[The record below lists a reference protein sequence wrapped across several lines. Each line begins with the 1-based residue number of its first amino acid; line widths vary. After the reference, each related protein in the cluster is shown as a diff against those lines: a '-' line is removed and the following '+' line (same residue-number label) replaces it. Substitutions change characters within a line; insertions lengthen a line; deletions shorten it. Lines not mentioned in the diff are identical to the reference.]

1 MALTT
6 INLDVECDPDWV
18 AETRL
23 NAYSDFGCGV
33 VDYGQPL
40 LGRGLRAFPE
50 ASAVAGLG
58 DGLLGEVIL
67 GGTRPRAAREAGL
80 GAGLLGELVLGTGP
94 ELVGITV
101 EVPPAYSTHK
111 FAVIAFD
118 DAGVEQGAALVS
130 DVFVSSTD
138 PETPRA
144 FALLGYDAALDRFS
158 FAVG

>member
-1 MALTT
+1 MAKTT
-6 INLDVECDPDWV
+6 VSLDVECDPDWV

-33 VDYGQPL
+33 VDYTRPL

-94 ELVGITV
+94 ELVSISV
-101 EVPPAYSTHK
+101 EVPPAFAMHK
-111 FAVIAFD
+111 FAVIAYD
-118 DAGVEQGAALVS
+118 DAGVEQGAPLVS

-144 FALLGYDAALDRFS
+144 FALESYDATLDRLTFLV
-158 FAVG
+158 A